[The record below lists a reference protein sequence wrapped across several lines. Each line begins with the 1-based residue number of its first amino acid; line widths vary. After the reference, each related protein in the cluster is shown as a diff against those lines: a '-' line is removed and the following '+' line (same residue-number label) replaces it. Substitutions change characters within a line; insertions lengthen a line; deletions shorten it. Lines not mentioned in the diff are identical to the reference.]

1 MKEPITKADITAA
14 ILLDDDTLVLFGA
27 IDRPLPAMAGVHLD
41 GETEGRFAGR
51 CWTDAE
57 GERWFLGGI
66 RVPGLAQMRP
76 TRVEITEESGDR
88 LVLPRLSNV
97 RTNPAHLIAAL
108 KGFQPGALALALDF
122 AVALA
127 ASSEGPSDRIGRLL
141 SGLAQEVSQPDGF
154 AELFGRFRD
163 GSLMLQGWARSVKT
177 GPQKLLI
184 EADDLGAYRAT
195 AASFARP
202 DLPSDAAGVL
212 AVLTD
217 ATPAPGT
224 IRRIHYRAADG
235 WRHMEMFEHRTILP
249 DGVASAHIRDM
260 LGNLQDAEARQQV
273 GRIAASRYDGAETV
287 SKLDIPVRTGLD
299 MALRVP
305 GAGLFVAGWLLDPT
319 RQVRAVT
326 LKGPGVSARLDAEW
340 SRLARRD
347 VTEAFQHDGLFAGR
361 LVPGQDQHGFTAFAA
376 EPAGLPGG
384 LSASLSNGAEFHLE
398 LELADDRFAFMPLS
412 CLPPAPEALN
422 RMLALVNLD
431 SPSIDQLI
439 ARHVGP
445 MLRAARSRVAEI
457 PATGIHPMGRPVRTP
472 RVSVVMPV
480 TDGRADVDL
489 NIARLAIDP
498 DFAEAELLVV
508 AAAGT
513 HERLGGAV
521 RQAAAFY
528 RLSVTFVAAPEATD
542 AFEAIAAALPHARAE
557 RVLMLSPSVL
567 PTGKGWLSALERV
580 SRKSGGP
587 VMVSPTLLYE
597 DHSIRFAGIMAVEGA
612 DGTRCFE
619 RRFAGY
625 PQDWLKEQDA
635 ATVDAAAPECALL
648 PKDALARALAS
659 MGAYLGADHKGLDLC
674 LRLRALGG
682 ACVWLP
688 RVTLVALDEQPRDA
702 HADRWRRA
710 GALVDRWSFEESWS
724 ARVAA

>member
-27 IDRPLPAMAGVHLD
+27 IDRTLPAAGVVHLD
-41 GETEGRFAGR
+41 GSVEGRYGGR
-51 CWTDAE
+51 SWTDAE
-57 GERWFLGGI
+57 GERWFLGGV
-66 RVPGLAQMRP
+66 RVAGLAQLRP
-76 TRVEITEESGDR
+76 SRVEIADEGGER

-97 RTNPAHLIAAL
+97 RTNPSHLIAAL
-108 KGFQPGALALALDF
+108 KAFQPGALSLALDF
-122 AVALA
+122 TLALA
-127 ASSEGPSDRIGRLL
+127 ASSGTPADGTGDRIGRLL
-141 SGLAQEVSQPDGF
+141 SGLVQEVSQPDGF
-154 AELFGRFRD
+154 TEVFGRFRD
-163 GSLMLQGWARSVKT
+163 GSLMLQGWARSFKT
-177 GPQKLLI
+177 GAQKILI
-184 EADDLGAYRAT
+184 EAEEIGIHRAT

-217 ATPAPGT
+217 PTPAPGT
-224 IRRIHYRAADG
+224 VRRIHYRAADG
-235 WRHMEMFEHRTILP
+235 WRHMEIFEQRTILP
-249 DGVASAHIRDM
+249 EGVAAAHVRDM
-260 LGNLQDAEARQQV
+260 LGNLHDAEARQAV
-273 GRIAASRYDGAETV
+273 TRIAASRYDGAETV
-287 SKLDIPVRTGLD
+287 SQLDVPVRMGMD
-299 MALRVP
+299 MVLRVP

-319 RQVRAVT
+319 HQVRAVT
-326 LKGPGVSARLDAEW
+326 LKGPGVSARLDGEW
-340 SRLARRD
+340 SRLSRRD

-361 LVPGQDQHGFTAFAA
+361 LVPGQDQHGFTVFAT
-376 EPAGLPGG
+376 EPAGV
-384 LSASLSNGAEFHLE
+384 AQTADFHLE
-398 LELADDRFAFMPLS
+398 LELANDRFAFLPLS
-412 CLPPAPEALN
+412 CLPPAPEALK
-422 RMLALVNLD
+422 RMLSLVNLD
-431 SPSIDQLI
+431 SPSIETLI

-445 MLRAARSRVAEI
+445 MLRTARTRGADLK
-457 PATGIHPMGRPVRTP
+457 ATGIHPMGRPVKAP
-472 RVSVVMPV
+472 RVSVVLPV
-480 TDGRADVDL
+480 TDRREDVDL

-498 DFAEAELLVV
+498 DFADTELLVV
-508 AAAGT
+508 ATAGT

-528 RLSVTFVAAPEATD
+528 RQSVTFVAAPEATD

-567 PTGKGWLSALERV
+567 PTEKGWLSALERV

-597 DHSIRFAGIMAVEGA
+597 DHSIRFAGIMAVEGS
-612 DGTRCFE
+612 DGAKTFE
-619 RRFAGY
+619 RRYAGY
-625 PQDWLKEQDA
+625 PQDWLKEHEA

-648 PKDALARALAS
+648 PKDALARALS
-659 MGAYLGADHKGLDLC
+659 TMGSYMGADHKGLDLC

-702 HADRWRRA
+702 HADRWHRA
-710 GALVDRWSFEESWS
+710 GAMVDRWSFEDTWS

>member
-27 IDRPLPAMAGVHLD
+27 IDRALPAQGAVHLD
-41 GETEGRFAGR
+41 GSVEGRYAGR
-51 CWTDAE
+51 SWADAE

-76 TRVEITEESGDR
+76 SRVELADEKGER

-97 RTNPAHLIAAL
+97 RTNPSHLVSAL
-108 KGFQPGALALALDF
+108 KGFQPGALAVALDF
-122 AVALA
+122 AIQLA
-127 ASSEGPSDRIGRLL
+127 ASSKDGAENESDRIGRLL

-154 AELFGRFRD
+154 AEVFGRFRD
-163 GSLMLQGWARSVKT
+163 GSLMLQGWARSFRN
-177 GPQKLLI
+177 GAQKILI
-184 EADDLGAYRAT
+184 EAEETAAYRAT
-195 AASFARP
+195 AGAFARP
-202 DLPSDAAGVL
+202 DLPPEASGVM

-217 ATPAPGT
+217 QTPLPTA
-224 IRRIHYRAADG
+224 IRRIHYRAAEG
-235 WRHMEMFEHRTILP
+235 WRHLEIFEHRTILP
-249 DGVASAHIRDM
+249 DGVASAHVRDM
-260 LGNLQDAEARQQV
+260 LGNIQDAETRQRMT
-273 GRIAASRYDGAETV
+273 RIAASRYNGAETV
-287 SKLDIPVRTGLD
+287 SRLDIPVRTGLD

-326 LKGPGVSARLDAEW
+326 LKGPGVAVRLDEGW

-361 LVPGQDQHGFTAFAA
+361 MIPGQDQHGFTAFAA
-376 EPAGLPGG
+376 EPSGLPP
-384 LSASLSNGAEFHLE
+384 GAEFHLE
-398 LELADDRFAFMPLS
+398 LELADDRFAFLPLS
-412 CLPPAPEALN
+412 CLPPAPEALR
-422 RMLALVNLD
+422 RMLSLVNLD
-431 SPSIDQLI
+431 SPSIDTLI

-445 MLRAARSRVAEI
+445 MLRTARSRSGAL
-457 PATGIHPMGRPVRTP
+457 PSTGVHPMGRPVKAP
-472 RVSVVMPV
+472 RVSVILPV
-480 TDGRADVDL
+480 TDGREDVDL

-498 DFAEAELLVV
+498 DFAETELLVV

-528 RLSVTFVAAPEATD
+528 RMAVTFVAAPDATD
-542 AFEAIAAALPHARAE
+542 AFEAMAAALPHARGE
-557 RVLMLSPSVL
+557 RVLTLSPSVL
-567 PTGKGWLSALERV
+567 PTEKGWLSALERV

-597 DHSIRFAGIMAVEGA
+597 DHSIRFAGIMAVEGS
-612 DGTRCFE
+612 DGAKTFE

-625 PQDWLKEQDA
+625 PRDWLKEQDA

-648 PKDALARALAS
+648 PKDALVRALAT
-659 MGAYLGADHKGLDLC
+659 MGSYMGADHKGLDLC

-710 GALVDRWSFEESWS
+710 GAMVDRWSFEDIWS
-724 ARVAA
+724 ARAAA

>member
-27 IDRPLPAMAGVHLD
+27 IDRVLPAAGAVHLD
-41 GETEGRFAGR
+41 GSVEGRYGGR
-51 CWTDAE
+51 SWTDAE

-66 RVPGLAQMRP
+66 RVAGLAQMRP
-76 TRVEITEESGDR
+76 SRVELADENGER

-97 RTNPAHLIAAL
+97 RTNPSHLVSAL
-108 KGFQPGALALALDF
+108 KGFQPGAMNLALDF

-127 ASSEGPSDRIGRLL
+127 SSTEEPTSDRIGRMLA
-141 SGLAQEVSQPDGF
+141 GLAQETSQPDGF
-154 AELFGRFRD
+154 TEVFGRFRD
-163 GSLMLQGWARSVKT
+163 GSLMLQGWARSFRT
-177 GPQKLLI
+177 GAQKILI
-184 EADDLGAYRAT
+184 EAEETAAYRAT
-195 AASFARP
+195 AGSFARP
-202 DLPSDAAGVL
+202 DLPSDASGVL

-217 ATPAPGT
+217 TTPLPSS

-235 WRHMEMFEHRTILP
+235 WRHMEIFEHRTILP
-249 DGVASAHIRDM
+249 EGVAAAHVRDM
-260 LGNLQDAEARQQV
+260 LGNLQDGEARQAV
-273 GRIAASRYDGAETV
+273 ARIAASRYDGAETV
-287 SKLDIPVRTGLD
+287 SQLDVPVRTGLD

-319 RQVRAVT
+319 HQVRAVT
-326 LKGPGVSARLDAEW
+326 LKGPGVSARIDTEW
-340 SRLARRD
+340 SRLTRRD

-361 LVPGQDQHGFTAFAA
+361 IVPGQDQHGFTAFAA
-376 EPAGLPGG
+376 EPPGTPVSG
-384 LSASLSNGAEFHLE
+384 EFHLE
-398 LELADDRFAFMPLS
+398 LELANDRFAFMPLT
-412 CLPPAPEALN
+412 CLPPAPEALK

-431 SPSIDQLI
+431 SPSIDSLI
-439 ARHVGP
+439 ARHIGP
-445 MLRAARSRVAEI
+445 MLRTARGRSTEPRAA
-457 PATGIHPMGRPVRTP
+457 GIHPMGRPVKSP
-472 RVSVVMPV
+472 RVSVILPV
-480 TDGRADVDL
+480 TDGREDVDL
-489 NIARLAIDP
+489 NIARLSIDP
-498 DFAEAELLVV
+498 DFAETEILVV

-528 RLSVTFVAAPEATD
+528 RMSVSFVAAPDATD
-542 AFEAIAAALPHARAE
+542 AFEAVAAALPHARAD

-567 PTGKGWLSALERV
+567 PTEKGWLSALERV

-597 DHSIRFAGIMAVEGA
+597 DHSIRFAGIMAVEEP
-612 DGTRCFE
+612 DGVKAYE

-625 PQDWLKEQDA
+625 PRDWLKEHEA

-648 PKDALARALAS
+648 PKEALARALRG
-659 MGAYLGADHKGLDLC
+659 MGSYMGSDHKGLDLC

-688 RVTLVALDEQPRDA
+688 RVTLVALDEHPRDA

-710 GALVDRWSFEESWS
+710 GAMVDRWSFEDTWS

>member
-14 ILLDDDTLVLFGA
+14 ILLDDDTLVLFGG
-27 IDRPLPAMAGVHLD
+27 IDRALPAQGAVHLD
-41 GETEGRFAGR
+41 GSVEGRYAGR
-51 CWTDAE
+51 SWADAE

-76 TRVEITEESGDR
+76 SRVELADEKGER

-97 RTNPAHLIAAL
+97 RTNPSHLVSAL

-122 AVALA
+122 AIQLA
-127 ASSEGPSDRIGRLL
+127 ASLKDEAEGESDRIGRLL

-154 AELFGRFRD
+154 AEVFGRFRD
-163 GSLMLQGWARSVKT
+163 GSLMLQGWARSFRS
-177 GPQKLLI
+177 GAQKILI
-184 EADDLGAYRAT
+184 EAEETAAYRA
-195 AASFARP
+195 AAGSFARP
-202 DLPSDAAGVL
+202 DLPPDAAGVL

-217 ATPAPGT
+217 RTPLPTA
-224 IRRIHYRAADG
+224 IRRIHYRAAEG
-235 WRHMEMFEHRTILP
+235 WRHLEIFEHRTILP
-249 DGVASAHIRDM
+249 DGVASAHVRDM
-260 LGNLQDAEARQQV
+260 LGNIQDAEARQTMA
-273 GRIAASRYDGAETV
+273 RIAASRYDGAETV
-287 SKLDIPVRTGLD
+287 SQLDIPVRIGLD

-305 GAGLFVAGWLLDPT
+305 GAGLFAAGWLLDPT
-319 RQVRAVT
+319 RQVRAVS
-326 LKGPGVSARLDAEW
+326 LKGPGVSVRLDQGW

-347 VTEAFQHDGLFAGR
+347 VTEAFQGNGLFAGR
-361 LVPGQDQHGFTAFAA
+361 LIPGQDQHGFTAFAA
-376 EPAGLPGG
+376 EPSGLPQ
-384 LSASLSNGAEFHLE
+384 NAEFHLE
-398 LELADDRFAFMPLS
+398 LELAGDRFAFLPLS
-412 CLPPAPEALN
+412 CLPPAPEALR
-422 RMLALVNLD
+422 RMLSLVNLD
-431 SPSIDQLI
+431 SPSIDTLI

-445 MLRAARSRVAEI
+445 MLRTARARSGAAPSAGV
-457 PATGIHPMGRPVRTP
+457 HPMGRPVKTP
-472 RVSVVMPV
+472 RVSVILPV
-480 TDGRADVDL
+480 TDGREDVDL

-498 DFAEAELLVV
+498 DFAETELLVV

-528 RLSVTFVAAPEATD
+528 RMAVTFVAAPDATD
-542 AFEAIAAALPHARAE
+542 MFEALAAALPHARGE
-557 RVLMLSPSVL
+557 RVLTLSPSVL
-567 PTGKGWLSALERV
+567 PTEKGWLSALERV

-597 DHSIRFAGIMAVEGA
+597 DHSIRFAGIMAVEGP
-612 DGTRCFE
+612 DGAKTFE

-625 PQDWLKEQDA
+625 PRDWLKEQDA

-648 PKDALARALAS
+648 PKDALVRALAA
-659 MGAYLGADHKGLDLC
+659 MGSYMGADHKGLDLC

-702 HADRWRRA
+702 HADRWHRA
-710 GALVDRWSFEESWS
+710 GAMVDRWSFEDIWS
-724 ARVAA
+724 ARAAA